1 MGKKIIR
8 WLGLGLGL
16 WAAVVWAGGGESTN
30 LTELCQIS
38 VQPFLVSP
46 VFEADGESL
55 RVRGRGGLG
64 CFRLDLARGD
74 LQTREPQVSGLL
86 LDESGWQRMGD
97 FRYRIYD
104 GRIERWTA
112 KAWKVLVE
120 AGAWGPV
127 LSPDGNRLVFNTE
140 GLLHARLWLA
150 EGGSHRELAHGAQQL
165 WLPDS
170 SALIFSQP
178 SAAEDGRS
186 LAGSRLILWYLQD
199 DVEVVLT
206 QGPGCPMQPAL
217 SPDGKRLA
225 WSDWHSGA
233 IYLARLDGMG
243 VRP

>member
-1 MGKKIIR
+1 MGKKMIR

-16 WAAVVWAGGGESTN
+16 WAAVVWAGAGESTM
-30 LTELCQIS
+30 LIELRQIS

-46 VFEADGESL
+46 VFEADGRSL
-55 RVRGRGGLG
+55 RVKGRGGLA
-64 CFRLDLARGD
+64 CFSLDLGRGD
-74 LQTREPQVSGLL
+74 LQTRAALVSDSL
-86 LDESGWQRMGD
+86 LDESGWRRMGD

-104 GRIERWTA
+104 GRIECWIN
-112 KAWKVLVE
+112 KAWRVLVE

-127 LSPDGNRLVFNTE
+127 LSPDGTRLVFNTE

-150 EGGSHRELAHGAQQL
+150 EGGSLRELSHGVHPV

-170 SALIFSQP
+170 SCLIFSQP

-186 LAGSRLILWYLQD
+186 LAGSRLILWQLHG
-199 DVEVVLT
+199 DVELALT

-217 SPDGKRLA
+217 SPDGKLLA

-233 IYLARLDGMG
+233 IYLGELDGTE